1 MVELNVQNVLQDCK
15 TWGGTEIKQS
25 PLSPLTCSGC
35 HTPDCS
41 IRCPSRGSEP
51 LQDLGRDRGLL
62 ETGDPRCS
70 SGIQT
75 AGGRTPEERK
85 GKKANEAHILK
96 CQLLRGGKGAR
107 RRVALLYLLP
117 GRRGVKGG
125 LQPHLVRD
133 DWLGLDLLHADRLV
147 EERALVQG

>member
-1 MVELNVQNVLQDCK
+1 MVATLPIAVFAVPVVALSHSR
-15 TWGGTEIKQS
+15 TWAGTGAS
-25 PLSPLTCSGC
+25 WRLG
-35 HTPDCS
+35 TPDALLVF
-41 IRCPSRGSEP
+41 RLQVGEP
-51 LQDLGRDRGLL
+51 L
-62 ETGDPRCS
+62 
-70 SGIQT
+70 
-75 AGGRTPEERK
+75 RK
-85 GKKANEAHILK
+85 EKANEAHILK